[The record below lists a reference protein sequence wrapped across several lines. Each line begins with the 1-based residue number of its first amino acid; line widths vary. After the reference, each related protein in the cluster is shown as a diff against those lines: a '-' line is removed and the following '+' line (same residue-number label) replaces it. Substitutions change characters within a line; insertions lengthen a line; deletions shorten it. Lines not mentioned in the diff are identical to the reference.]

1 MRNAANYYVE
11 PKATSVAVALLPAKI
26 KPDLTAD
33 LNQVYVDPD
42 PQAYPLSSYSYM
54 VIPKDTTANFNTEKG
69 RTQCHNPTVA
79 PDGGTCCPKRPAA
92 RPVRRRGAVC
102 CRHWRGAWADV
113 DNRSHH
119 PHPYRR
125 PPPRGRG
132 RGSADDDHHY
142 TDGRVGV
149 AHSVAA
155 VAPSIRRWRTA
166 IPLRSPVMTHHR
178 HESGDARRGYVLIGA
193 DLPDSV
199 CKPHGHIVSPTALR
213 SASRWT
219 SFTSSTASRLMLP

>member
-79 PDGGTCCPKRPAA
+79 PYGGNLLPKTPRSPTRATPGRSVLPPLA
-92 RPVRRRGAVC
+92 GRLGRRRQ
-102 CRHWRGAWADV
+102 
-113 DNRSHH
+113 
-119 PHPYRR
+119 PK
-125 PPPRGRG
+125 PPP
-132 RGSADDDHHY
+132 SPI
-142 TDGRVGV
+142 
-149 AHSVAA
+149 
-155 VAPSIRRWRTA
+155 PST
-166 IPLRSPVMTHHR
+166 PTP
-178 HESGDARRGYVLIGA
+178 GA
-193 DLPDSV
+193 GEGI
-199 CKPHGHIVSPTALR
+199 C
-213 SASRWT
+213 
-219 SFTSSTASRLMLP
+219 